1 MQQQQRFILA
11 LVVSAAVL
19 ILWGYL
25 SPKPP
30 QPNVNANANANA
42 QPSAPGSPQPTSQ
55 PSAQSPAQSPAQ
67 SKPSVTPGTAQAAA
81 SPTPAVDNT
90 PPRKLHIVTPLYEAT
105 LDTRGAVATSWILKK
120 NKSTGRGIF
129 AASSTR
135 NNPKPLELITT
146 PPAGVAPDQLYQPL
160 RLVTGDAA
168 LDAALATRNFKVRWA
183 NDENYGSGDATI
195 EIESTSERQQR
206 LEPEFPEERIDFVLH
221 DDATG
226 LDVTKSITFFA
237 DRYSVEIEVKL
248 TRNNQ
253 PVPLASLAI
262 GPSIGDQGIDKYT
275 FYLYA
280 PEGIGVVNGAAQRIN
295 SLEVHS
301 DRRNTGL
308 FNRLFEWIGAKAPA
322 LKPVDHETVDGGV
335 QWAGVGDTYF
345 AMIAVPPKPLA
356 GLEYR
361 TVSYQQKVNDKPE
374 ERLLI
379 TALVPVPTD
388 GSKTQ
393 LYVGAKDHRLLD
405 EAGKEIVKAGGP
417 QVDLGEAINYGFLA
431 WMRRSLAVPIL
442 FAINALQRLTG
453 SWGVAIILF
462 TIFIYSLFFP
472 LKWQSS
478 RKMKKAQKYAPRM
491 KELQEKLKS
500 MKSTDPRMKELQM
513 EQLRL
518 MKEANPLGGCLPLLI
533 QMPFLFALYSAITI
547 SIDFRQA
554 TFLWIPDLSGPEPY
568 FLYFL
573 RILPIMFT
581 GSMIVLQLLTP
592 QPSADPLQRKMMA
605 IGMPLFMLYILWSAP
620 AGLLLYWLVGNIVG
634 FLQQFIINRMTKEEA
649 PPPDEKG
656 AKKKPPKKLKPA
668 EA

>member
-1 MQQQQRFILA
+1 MQQQQRFVLA
-11 LVVSAAVL
+11 LVASAAVL
-19 ILWGYL
+19 ILWSYL
-25 SPKPP
+25 FPPVKPP
-30 QPNVNANANANA
+30 QPNANANANA
-42 QPSAPGSPQPTSQ
+42 QPSTQGSPQPTSQ
-55 PSAQSPAQSPAQ
+55 PTAQ
-67 SKPSVTPGTAQAAA
+67 SKPSVTPATAPAAP
-81 SPTPAVDNT
+81 SPAVDNT
-90 PPRKLHIVTPLYEAT
+90 PQRKLHIVTPLYEAT

-120 NKSTGRGIF
+120 NKSTGRPIL

-146 PPAGVAPDQLYQPL
+146 PPAGIAPDQLLQPL

-168 LDAALATRNFKVRWA
+168 LDSPLAARNFKISGGSA
-183 NDENYGSGDATI
+183 ESGDETI
-195 EIESTSERQQR
+195 NVPNASK
-206 LEPEFPEERIDFVLH
+206 RIDFVLH

-226 LDVTKSITFFA
+226 LDATKSITFFA
-237 DRYSVEIEVKL
+237 DRYRAEIKIKL

-253 PVPLASLAI
+253 PVPQASLAI
-262 GPSIGDQGIDKYT
+262 GPSIGDQGIDHYSL
-275 FYLYA
+275 YLYA
-280 PEGIGVVNGAAQRIN
+280 PEGVALANGNAQRTRAQ
-295 SLEVHS
+295 EVHS
-301 DRRNTGL
+301 DRKYTGTI
-308 FNRLFEWIGAKAPA
+308 NWILEGLSLKSVNN
-322 LKPVDHETVDGGV
+322 KPVDHETIDGAI

-345 AMIAVPPKPLA
+345 AMIAVPSKPVA

-361 TVSYQQKVNDKPE
+361 TVSYEQKTNDKPE
-374 ERLLI
+374 QRLLI
-379 TALVPVPTD
+379 TGLVSVPTD
-388 GSKTQ
+388 GSKTE
-393 LYVGAKDHRLLD
+393 LYVGPKDHRLLAAAS
-405 EAGKEIVKAGGP
+405 EEIKQAGGP

-442 FAINALQRLTG
+442 FSINALQKLTG
-453 SWGVAIILF
+453 SYGVAIILF

-491 KELQEKLKS
+491 KELQEKLKG
-500 MKSTDPRMKELQM
+500 MKQSDPRMKELQK

-554 TFLWIPDLSGPEPY
+554 TFLWIPDLSGTEPY

-573 RILPIMFT
+573 RVLPILFA

-592 QPSADPLQRKMMA
+592 QPSADPMQRKMMA
-605 IGMPLFMLYILWSAP
+605 VGMPLFMLYILWSAP

-634 FLQQFIINRMTKEEA
+634 FLQQFIINKLTKEEPS
-649 PPPDEKG
+649 PPEEKG
-656 AKKKPPKKLKPA
+656 ATKKPPKKLKPA

>member
-1 MQQQQRFILA
+1 MQQQQRFVLA
-11 LVVSAAVL
+11 LVASAAVL
-19 ILWGYL
+19 ILWSYL
-25 SPKPP
+25 SPPVRPP
-30 QPNVNANANANA
+30 QPNANANANA
-42 QPSAPGSPQPTSQ
+42 QQSPQGSPQPTSQ
-55 PSAQSPAQSPAQ
+55 PTAQTVASATPATAQTAPSPA
-67 SKPSVTPGTAQAAA
+67 
-81 SPTPAVDNT
+81 PAVDNT
-90 PPRKLHIVTPLYEAT
+90 PQRKVRVVTPLYEAT
-105 LDTRGAVATSWILKK
+105 FDTRGAVATSWILRK
-120 NKSTGRGIF
+120 NKNTGGPIYAANSTKT
-129 AASSTR
+129 SK
-135 NNPKPLELITT
+135 KPLELIA
-146 PPAGVAPDQLYQPL
+146 PPPGGIAPDQLFQPL

-168 LDAALATRNFKVRWA
+168 LDGALASRNFKISGGA
-183 NDENYGSGDATI
+183 ESGDETI
-195 EIESTSERQQR
+195 DVANASRR
-206 LEPEFPEERIDFVLH
+206 VDFVLH

-226 LDVTKSITFFA
+226 LDATKSITFFA
-237 DRYSVEIEVKL
+237 DRYSAEVEVRL

-253 PVPLASLAI
+253 PVPQAGLAI
-262 GPSIGDQGIDKYT
+262 GPNIGDQGIDHYS

-280 PEGIGVVNGAAQRIN
+280 SEGIAVVNGEAKRIN
-295 SLEVHS
+295 ALEVHS
-301 DRRNTGL
+301 DRQNTGL
-308 FNRLFEWIGAKAPA
+308 FSRLFEWIGARAPA
-322 LKPVDHETVDGGV
+322 MKPPDHEPVDGAV

-345 AMIAVPPKPLA
+345 AMIAVPSKPVA

-361 TVSYQQKVNDKPE
+361 TVSYEQKTNDKPE
-374 ERLLI
+374 QRLLI
-379 TALVPVPTD
+379 TGLVSVPTD
-388 GSKTQ
+388 GSKTE
-393 LYVGAKDHRLLD
+393 LYVGPKDHRLLAAAS
-405 EAGKEIVKAGGP
+405 EEIKQAGGP

-442 FAINALQRLTG
+442 FSINALQKLTG
-453 SWGVAIILF
+453 SYGVAIILF

-491 KELQEKLKS
+491 KELQEKLKG
-500 MKSTDPRMKELQM
+500 MKQSDPRMKELQK

-573 RILPIMFT
+573 RVLPILFT

-605 IGMPLFMLYILWSAP
+605 VGMPLFMLYILWSAP

-634 FLQQFIINRMTKEEA
+634 FLQQFIINRLTKEEP
-649 PPPDEKG
+649 PPPDAKG

-668 EA
+668 EAL